1 MRYLTISIALAALL
15 GLSACAIGNVSQQA
29 QLASACQGYA
39 STLATLALNK
49 DSLSESEVETVN
61 DVRSVVNPICTDLE
75 NVGSTS
81 DALTTVRNATRNLRS
96 ME

>member
-1 MRYLTISIALAALL
+1 MAALL
-15 GLSACAIGNVSQQA
+15 GLSACANVSQQA

-49 DSLSESEVETVN
+49 DSLSKSEVETVN

-75 NVGSTS
+75 NVESTS

>member
-1 MRYLTISIALAALL
+1 MRHLTPAIALAALL
-15 GLSACAIGNVSQQA
+15 GLSACASGNVSQQA

-49 DSLSESEVETVN
+49 DSLSDSEVQSVN

-75 NVGSTS
+75 NVESTS
-81 DALTTVRNATRNLRS
+81 DALATVRDATRKLRS
-96 ME
+96 VQ